1 MHLSDYLPITDPTL
15 IFFVV
20 LIIILMAPIIMGKLR
35 IPHIIGMVLAGV
47 LVGKY
52 GLNILARDDSFHL
65 FGRVGLY
72 YIMFLAGLEM
82 DTEGLKKNARS
93 VAAFGL
99 LSFVAP
105 FALTFFTSV
114 HYLRYSTSA
123 ALLLACIMSSCTLI
137 AYPIVGRYGLQRKR
151 VVTISVGASMLSLLL
166 SLVTL
171 AALTDAHHSEGTT
184 LTFWLVFAAKFAAY
198 CALLALAIR
207 RTTRWFLHRYSD
219 AVMQFI
225 FVLAVMFFS
234 AAVAGWIGL
243 EGIFGAFYSGLVLNR
258 FIPNVSPLMNRIE
271 FTGNAL
277 FIPYFLIGVGMLI
290 DVGIL
295 FEGGGILVVMATM
308 VIFGTLGK
316 AIAAYASCLVMR
328 LPWAA
333 GNMMFGL
340 TSAHAAGAIAMVMV
354 GMEMELAPGSG
365 TFLMDH
371 TALNGVVM
379 MILFTCIIST
389 IVTEQASKQ
398 MVLQS
403 VRNKAVEPKE
413 GDDEKIL
420 IPVKYPETCDTLVNI
435 AIMMRNRRLNRGLV
449 ALNVVYDDDNAAYNQ
464 QQGQELMAQVTKT
477 AAAADVRMQT
487 QVRLATNIA
496 NGIKHAFMEYDAS
509 EIIMGLHIHQEVTT
523 RFWGEFAQSLYN
535 GLNRQIIIARCIQP
549 LPTLRTLQVAVPSR
563 AEFEP
568 GFYRWV
574 ERLARMARNLDCRI
588 TFNGREASLQ
598 AIREYITAQHQSVR
612 AQYEQMTHWNELPAL
627 IRSVNDDDML
637 VVVTARK
644 GTISYKTAMDWLPE
658 ELAPHLR
665 NHNTMIIFPDQYGKA
680 DLMTFTAAQHTEQ
693 LSAYDMLRALMHRIF
708 G

>member
-1 MHLSDYLPITDPTL
+1 M
-15 IFFVV
+15 
-20 LIIILMAPIIMGKLR
+20 
-35 IPHIIGMVLAGV
+35 
-47 LVGKY
+47 
-52 GLNILARDDSFHL
+52 
-65 FGRVGLY
+65 
-72 YIMFLAGLEM
+72 
-82 DTEGLKKNARS
+82 
-93 VAAFGL
+93 
-99 LSFVAP
+99 
-105 FALTFFTSV
+105 
-114 HYLRYSTSA
+114 
-123 ALLLACIMSSCTLI
+123 
-137 AYPIVGRYGLQRKR
+137 
-151 VVTISVGASMLSLLL
+151 VTISVGASMLSLLL

-171 AALTDAHHSEGTT
+171 AALTDAHHSKGTSMG
-184 LTFWLVFAAKFAAY
+184 FWIIFAAKFTAY
-198 CALLALAIR
+198 CTVLAFVIR
-207 RTTRWFLHRYSD
+207 RATRWFLHRYSD

-234 AAVAGWIGL
+234 AAVAGWIGI
-243 EGIFGAFYSGLVLNR
+243 EGIFGAFFSGLVLNR
-258 FIPNVSPLMNRIE
+258 FIPSVSPLMNRIE

-295 FEGGGILVVMATM
+295 FEGGGILVVVATM
-308 VIFGTLGK
+308 VVFGTLGK
-316 AIAAYASCLVMR
+316 AIAAYATCLVMR

-340 TSAHAAGAIAMVMV
+340 TSAHAAGAIAMVMI
-354 GMEMELAPGSG
+354 GMEMETTPGSG
-365 TFLMDH
+365 AFLMDH

-435 AIMMRNRRLNRGLV
+435 AILMRNRRLNRGLV

-464 QQGQELMAQVTKT
+464 RSGQELMAHVTKT

-496 NGIKHAFMEYDAS
+496 NGIKHAFMEFDAS

-588 TFNGREASLQ
+588 TFNGRSTSLQ
-598 AIREYITAQHQSVR
+598 AI
-612 AQYEQMTHWNELPAL
+612 L
-627 IRSVNDDDML
+627 
-637 VVVTARK
+637 
-644 GTISYKTAMDWLPE
+644 
-658 ELAPHLR
+658 
-665 NHNTMIIFPDQYGKA
+665 
-680 DLMTFTAAQHTEQ
+680 
-693 LSAYDMLRALMHRIF
+693 
-708 G
+708 